1 MQPPPNAKPCRY
13 GLACNRPDCKFW
25 HPHQSQ
31 PGAGAGTE
39 GGGASNVVD
48 VGDRLVK
55 LGLSW
60 VPQEMNLVLQGD
72 GRVKV
77 DSGELG
83 AEGKA
88 EEEGD
93 RKKDEEETEEEKAGG
108 EKTKKAEG
116 KKELTR
122 KKYKL

>member
-1 MQPPPNAKPCRY
+1 
-13 GLACNRPDCKFW
+13 
-25 HPHQSQ
+25 
-31 PGAGAGTE
+31 
-39 GGGASNVVD
+39 
-48 VGDRLVK
+48 
-55 LGLSW
+55 
-60 VPQEMNLVLQGD
+60 MNIVLQGD